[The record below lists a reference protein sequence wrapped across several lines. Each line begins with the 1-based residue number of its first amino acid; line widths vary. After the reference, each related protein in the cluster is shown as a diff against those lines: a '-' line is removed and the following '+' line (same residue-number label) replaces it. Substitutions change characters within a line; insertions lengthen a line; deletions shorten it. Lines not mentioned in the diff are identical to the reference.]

1 MNGRGRLNRSADED
15 ERRTAVFEARM
26 TASKLGMKL
35 KRSKPLRSRTKTSTP
50 VPKKIFQDVKTFLSC
65 PYRRRDKIRGI
76 FNDIPLCS

>member
-50 VPKKIFQDVKTFLSC
+50 VPKKNVSGSENVSKLSISETGQD
-65 PYRRRDKIRGI
+65 
-76 FNDIPLCS
+76 